1 MLKKTFE
8 IILIIVG
15 LILGSVVTMKTHLT
29 PAHIEVKTNQ
39 DVKVVIKDGDKVVND
54 IEFAGISMFPIH
66 MKGGGFLFSPTLS
79 MEDLIIDARV
89 NENRITKYY
98 NISTDKD
105 VDNCYLYA
113 ELELSGEDELNN
125 AVRVTIQQ
133 GKNIYTVKQGEPIL
147 MDAFQLTTKDRYLC
161 FDFYYELE
169 DPSCTIDNIN
179 NATGTDV
186 TLKLYGYVTE

>member
-1 MLKKTFE
+1 MKKTFE

-15 LILGSVVTMKTHLT
+15 LILGSMARISTHLT
-29 PAHIEVKTNQ
+29 PAHIDVKTNQ
-39 DVKVVIKDGDKVVND
+39 DVKVIIKDNDKQVNE
-54 IEFAGISMFPIH
+54 IEFEGISMIPIH
-66 MKGGGFLFSPTLS
+66 MTGGGFLFSPTLS
-79 MEDLIIDARV
+79 MDDLISDARV

-147 MDAFQLTTKDRYLC
+147 MDAFKLSTKDRYLC

-169 DPSCTIDNIN
+169 DPSCTIENIN

>member
-1 MLKKTFE
+1 MKKTFE

-15 LILGSVVTMKTHLT
+15 LILGSMARINTHLT
-29 PAHIEVKTNQ
+29 PAHIDVKTNQ
-39 DVKVVIKDGDKVVND
+39 DVRVLIKDNDKQVNE
-54 IEFAGISMFPIH
+54 IEFEGISMIPIH
-66 MKGGGFLFSPTLS
+66 MTGGAFLFSPTLS
-79 MEDLIIDARV
+79 MDDLISDARV

-98 NISTDKD
+98 NISVDKD

-133 GKNIYTVKQGEPIL
+133 GKNIYTVKHGEPIL